1 MGFTRGTSPS
11 KYAIFIYWLCSDWN
25 LPKPSKDGEAK
36 EVMNPLFLRERDYTI
51 VLTSDGME
59 AI

>member
-1 MGFTRGTSPS
+1 MRYS
-11 KYAIFIYWLCSDWN
+11 FIGYRSDWN

-36 EVMNPLFLRERDYTI
+36 EVMNPLFVRERDYTI
-51 VLTSDGME
+51 VLISDME